1 MSTLLERMRKE
12 SKSATSG
19 LLAQLEAQ
27 TDKSKTKNYNDDR
40 FWKLVRDKAGNGA
53 AIIRFLP
60 APEGEKNHYVTQYDH
75 SFAALGGKIVDGKTP
90 GSKWYIE
97 KSLSSLVNP
106 ETGKQNY
113 IQDYVAE
120 QNSLLWQTGLKE
132 NQEICRAR
140 GRRTN
145 HFCNILVVNDPV
157 NPDNNGKVFLFRFP
171 KAILAMIK
179 EQISPPEDE
188 FGESKTPVNP
198 FDIDSGANFKLKIR
212 NGENGYPTYDKSEF
226 MKPSPICDGNEE
238 EMVRVLESLHPV
250 AELNDPKHFKTYDE
264 LKKRFL
270 FVMGETPSIGS
281 AESNVK
287 DTSQLPSENK
297 FEEDAEDDVPSF
309 EKPSDPKP
317 KQEKKI
323 PMPTFDDDED
333 DDMAFFKKLAE

>member
-1 MSTLLERMRKE
+1 MSTLLERMRNQAKN
-12 SKSATSG
+12 TTG

-27 TDKSKTKNYNDDR
+27 TDKSKTKNYTDDR

-60 APEGEKNHYVTQYDH
+60 APEGEKNHYITQYDH
-75 SFAALGGKIVDGKTP
+75 SFAVLGGKVVDGKTP
-90 GSKWYIE
+90 GAKWYIE
-97 KSLSSLVNP
+97 KSLSSLTNP
-106 ETGKQNY
+106 ETGKQGG
-113 IQDYVAE
+113 IQDYLAE

-145 HFCNILVVNDPV
+145 YYCNILVVNDPV

-171 KAILAMIK
+171 KAILTMIK
-179 EQISPPEDE
+179 EQISPPDDE
-188 FGESKTPVNP
+188 FGESKTPINP

-226 MKPSPICDGNEE
+226 LKPSPICDGNEE
-238 EMVRVLESLHPV
+238 EMIKVIESLYPV
-250 AELNDPKHFKTYDE
+250 AELNDPKHFKSYDE

-270 FVMGETPSIGS
+270 YVFGETPSIGS
-281 AESNVK
+281 AET
-287 DTSQLPSENK
+287 DIPFAGNK
-297 FEEDAEDDVPSF
+297 FEEEDEEDVPTF

-317 KQEKKI
+317 KEEKKT
-323 PMPTFDDDED
+323 PLPTFDDDED
-333 DDMAFFKKLAE
+333 DDMAFFKQLAE